1 LGNWHSHISILVS
14 ATGLYPIPFADHGR
28 LLDLSSRT
36 VYNRALTD
44 TSTKES
50 DSPGSEHASSDA
62 VILATVG
69 YIPLLFFLPMF
80 VGTREPFAR
89 FHGRQSLVMFAF
101 VVLFNVAVSITDL
114 VLGRILGGMFLIGFF
129 FKAVAWLIHYPA
141 GSVVALAY
149 TALVVAG
156 IVQAATGQY
165 WRIPVLG
172 AYAERLRL

>member
-1 LGNWHSHISILVS
+1 
-14 ATGLYPIPFADHGR
+14 
-28 LLDLSSRT
+28 
-36 VYNRALTD
+36 LTD
-44 TSTKES
+44 TTTKES
-50 DSPGSEHASSDA
+50 ESPVSEHASSDA

-80 VGTREPFAR
+80 VGTKEPFAR
-89 FHGRQSLVMFAF
+89 FHGRQSLVMFAL

-149 TALVVAG
+149 TALVIAG
-156 IVQAATGQY
+156 IVQAATGLY
-165 WRIPVLG
+165 WRIPVVG
-172 AYAERLRL
+172 AYAERLKL